1 MTVRSH
7 SMRCYPG
14 VRRYLIATVAW
25 GVVALGM
32 AQPTWAQSLEQALAQ
47 AYANNPSL
55 AAQRAR
61 LRAVDESVP
70 QALSGYRPTARAT
83 ASIGRSYSE
92 TQIERSGTSNSAL
105 TPKTAGLSV
114 TQPIYDAT
122 VSPAVRR
129 AENLVQAQR
138 ATLMSAEQEVL
149 LNAATAY
156 LDVVQNQAVLTL
168 NINNERV
175 LKRQLEAAGD
185 RFRVGEYTRT
195 DVSQSESRLSGAVAS
210 RISAEGQLATSR
222 ATYERVIG
230 AAPGPLKAPKPTF
243 KLPATLDET
252 VVMAKAN
259 NPTVLSAAFN
269 EAAQQATV
277 DQQFGRLLPSV
288 SLNAQTSRTWDGSRS
303 SGLLVERQ
311 DAAQVTAQVTIPLY
325 QAGLPEAQVREAK
338 QTANQYR
345 MQIDDA
351 RQRAVEG
358 AVSAWQS
365 LATTRASIKSYRDQI
380 KAAQIALDGVRQEAQ
395 VGSRT
400 VLDVLNQEQELL
412 NARVNLVRA
421 ERNEMVAAFTL
432 LSAIGQL
439 SAEQLA
445 LPVKYYDAQ
454 KNYTATRDKW
464 IGLGTGE

>member
-7 SMRCYPG
+7 SVRSYPG

-25 GVVALGM
+25 GAVALGM

-47 AYANNPSL
+47 AYSNNPSL

-70 QALSGYRPTARAT
+70 QALSGYRPSARAT
-83 ASIGRSYSE
+83 ASISRSITES
-92 TQIERSGTSNSAL
+92 QVERAGTSNTTL
-105 TPKTAGLSV
+105 TPKSAGLSV

-138 ATLMSAEQEVL
+138 ATLMGSEQDVL

-210 RISAEGQLATSR
+210 RISAEGQLASSR
-222 ATYERVIG
+222 ATYERIIG
-230 AAPGPLKAPKPTF
+230 AAPGQLKAPKPAF

-252 VVMAKAN
+252 VEMAKAN
-259 NPTVLSAAFN
+259 NPSVLAAAFN

-277 DQQFGRLLPSV
+277 DQQFGKLLPSV

-303 SGLLVERQ
+303 SGLMVERY
-311 DAAQVTAQVTIPLY
+311 DSSQVTAQVTIPLY

-365 LATTRASIKSYRDQI
+365 LTTTRAAIKSYRDQI

-439 SAEQLA
+439 TAEQMA
-445 LPVKYYDAQ
+445 LPAKYYDAQ
-454 KNYTATRDKW
+454 QNYKNTRDKW